1 MVYVSLLLGM
11 FSTRPIAVAL
21 LHLETFKKPTFL
33 SLPEIQEAFVHS
45 FCVASSIS
53 LVVYPSTGSL
63 SLRSTFIITN
73 QIVFNFITNQIIFH
87 IYLWIPFLLLQM
99 SDLIS
104 KSVLFVYKYIVTFV
118 KCKVVVEELVNK
130 FISCV
135 CLLDD
140 SLLETCGRQLGAV
153 ISSAFWG

>member
-21 LHLETFKKPTFL
+21 FHLETFKKTTFL

-87 IYLWIPFLLLQM
+87 IYL
-99 SDLIS
+99 
-104 KSVLFVYKYIVTFV
+104 
-118 KCKVVVEELVNK
+118 
-130 FISCV
+130 
-135 CLLDD
+135 
-140 SLLETCGRQLGAV
+140 
-153 ISSAFWG
+153 